1 MTNQAEIALYANL
14 VLDVYES
21 QEVFRTLLDALSQPG
36 TIHHLP
42 QAVAHRFVPALAPL
56 AALVSHDVP
65 FAICGVESVATSIAV
80 ERATFGRSV
89 DPELAI
95 FIAALSGNTP
105 EARTIKRGSPHR
117 PDGGCQISYQIS
129 GRLIPGTTEQS
140 TFSIAGPGVPTV
152 RTISVE
158 WATDQLSSLQQLLD
172 ARSDSWPMG
181 FDIWLVDDFGQ
192 VVGIPRTSNITGVM
206 VQHDEKVLED

>member
-1 MTNQAEIALYANL
+1 MTNHTEIALYADL
-14 VLDVYES
+14 VLNVHES
-21 QEVFRTLLDALSQPG
+21 QGVFRTLLDALSQPG

-42 QAVAHRFVPALAPL
+42 QTVAQRFIPALAPL

-65 FAICGVESVATSIAV
+65 FSICGAPSVKTSLAV

-89 DPELAI
+89 DPEFASY
-95 FIAALSGNTP
+95 IAALAGHVPDAGSI
-105 EARTIKRGSPHR
+105 RRGSAHR

-129 GRLIPGTTEQS
+129 GRLVPGTTGES
-140 TFSIAGPGVPTV
+140 IFSIAGPGVPTV
-152 RTISVE
+152 RSISIE
-158 WATDQLSSLQQLLD
+158 WASHELSSLQQLFE
-172 ARSDSWPMG
+172 ARDDFRPMG

-206 VQHDEKVLED
+206 AQHDDKVLED

>member
-14 VLDVYES
+14 VLNVHES

-42 QAVAHRFVPALAPL
+42 QTVSHRFTPVLAPL

-65 FAICGVESVATSIAV
+65 FSICGGESVATSIAV

-89 DPELAI
+89 EPEFAA
-95 FIAALSGNTP
+95 FIAALSGHVP
-105 EARTIKRGSPHR
+105 DASTIRRGSPHR

-129 GRLIPGTTEQS
+129 GRLVPGTTRES
-140 TFSIAGPGVPTV
+140 IFSIAGPGVPTV
-152 RTISVE
+152 RNVSVE
-158 WATDQLSSLQQLLD
+158 WATDELSSLQELLG

-206 VQHDEKVLED
+206 AQHNEKVLEH

>member
-42 QAVAHRFVPALAPL
+42 RTVAQRFVPALAPL

-65 FAICGVESVATSIAV
+65 FSICGGESVGTSIAV

-89 DPELAI
+89 DPYFAV
-95 FIAALSGNTP
+95 FIAALSGHVPN
-105 EARTIKRGSPHR
+105 AGTIRRGSPHR

-129 GRLIPGTTEQS
+129 GRLVSSATGES

-152 RTISVE
+152 RSISVE
-158 WATDQLSSLQQLLD
+158 WATDQLSSLQCLLNT
-172 ARSDSWPMG
+172 RSDLRPMG

-192 VVGIPRTSNITGVM
+192 VVGVPRTSNITGVV
-206 VQHDEKVLED
+206 VQHKEKVLED

>member
-1 MTNQAEIALYANL
+1 MTNQVEIALYANL

-42 QAVAHRFVPALAPL
+42 QTVAQRFVPALAPL

-65 FAICGVESVATSIAV
+65 FSICGGESVATSTAV

-89 DPELAI
+89 DPEFAV
-95 FIAALSGNTP
+95 FIAALSGHTP
-105 EARTIKRGSPHR
+105 DAGSIRRGSAHR

-129 GRLIPGTTEQS
+129 GRLVPGAPEES
-140 TFSIAGPGVPTV
+140 TFSIAGPGVPTL
-152 RTISVE
+152 RNISVE
-158 WATDQLSSLQQLLD
+158 WATDQLSSLQQLLG

-206 VQHDEKVLED
+206 AQHDEKVLEH

>member
-14 VLDVYES
+14 VLNVHES

-42 QAVAHRFVPALAPL
+42 QTLAHRFIPALAPL

-65 FAICGVESVATSIAV
+65 FSVCGGESVATSIAV

-89 DPELAI
+89 EPEFAV
-95 FIAALSGNTP
+95 FIAALTGHVPDAGSI
-105 EARTIKRGSPHR
+105 RRGSAHR

-129 GRLIPGTTEQS
+129 GRLVPGTTEES
-140 TFSIAGPGVPTV
+140 ILSIAGPGVPTV
-152 RTISVE
+152 RSLSVE
-158 WATDQLSSLQQLLD
+158 WATDELSSLQSLLT

-181 FDIWLVDDFGQ
+181 FDIFLVDDFGQ

-206 VQHDEKVLED
+206 AQHDEKVLEH

>member
-14 VLDVYES
+14 VLKVHES
-21 QEVFRTLLDALSQPG
+21 QEVFKTLLDALSQPG

-42 QAVAHRFVPALAPL
+42 QTVSHRFTPALAPL

-65 FAICGVESVATSIAV
+65 FSICGGESVATSIAV
-80 ERATFGRSV
+80 ERATFGRCV
-89 DPELAI
+89 DPE
-95 FIAALSGNTP
+95 FAAYIVALTGHVPVAS
-105 EARTIKRGSPHR
+105 TIRRGSPHR

-129 GRLIPGTTEQS
+129 GRLVASATEAS
-140 TFSIAGPGVPTV
+140 TFSITGPGVPTV
-152 RTISVE
+152 RSLSVE
-158 WATDQLSSLQQLLD
+158 WATDELSSLQSLLT

-206 VQHDEKVLED
+206 AQHDEKVLER

>member
-42 QAVAHRFVPALAPL
+42 QTVAQRFVPALAPL

-65 FAICGVESVATSIAV
+65 FSICGGESAASSIAV

-89 DPELAI
+89 DPDFSV
-95 FIAALSGNTP
+95 FIAACLVVHGDGVAFRVHAKTFFAAQS
-105 EARTIKRGSPHR
+105 ALHR
-117 PDGGCQISYQIS
+117 N
-129 GRLIPGTTEQS
+129 
-140 TFSIAGPGVPTV
+140 V
-152 RTISVE
+152 
-158 WATDQLSSLQQLLD
+158 
-172 ARSDSWPMG
+172 
-181 FDIWLVDDFGQ
+181 
-192 VVGIPRTSNITGVM
+192 
-206 VQHDEKVLED
+206 